1 MENSN
6 EIPSTKKYFKIGEV
20 SAMLDVAPSTLRFW
34 EKEFKQLKP
43 MKSKKGDR
51 IYSLKDIDILKEIK
65 YLTHDKGIRIAK
77 ASRKVKKQTEEA
89 NPNQELIKKLRDM
102 RTLLLDFKDSID

>member
-1 MENSN
+1 
-6 EIPSTKKYFKIGEV
+6 
-20 SAMLDVAPSTLRFW
+20 MLDVAPSTLRFW

-77 ASRKVKKQTEEA
+77 ASRKVKKHAEEA